1 MNKETKKVRKG
12 GKRKYIGKPILT
24 PKNYFKIELD
34 SEIDKIC
41 DGFSILINSAL
52 NKYICE
58 CKKSQR
64 EPDTSEFI
72 EFLEEFEEELKR
84 ESRGFD
90 NFCENLKE
98 RFTDEEEEV
107 DYHVE
112 ES

>member
-1 MNKETKKVRKG
+1 MSEDKKRKVQRRG
-12 GKRKYIGKPILT
+12 RKYIGKPILT

-34 SEIDKIC
+34 TEIDKIC
-41 DGFSILINSAL
+41 DGFNILINSAL

-58 CKKSQR
+58 CKRSQR
-64 EPDTSEFI
+64 EPDTFEFI
-72 EFLEEFEEELKR
+72 EFLEEFEDELKR

-98 RFTDEEEEV
+98 RFSDEEVE
-107 DYHVE
+107 YNVE